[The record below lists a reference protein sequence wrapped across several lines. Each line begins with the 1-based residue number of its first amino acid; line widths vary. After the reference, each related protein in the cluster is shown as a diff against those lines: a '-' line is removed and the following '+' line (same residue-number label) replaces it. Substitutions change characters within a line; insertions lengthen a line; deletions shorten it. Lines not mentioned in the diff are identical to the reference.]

1 MISLSKSADY
11 YNVRNICMWQAW
23 KSGKFNIIWT
33 EKINSRWQ
41 YACKRSYLCV
51 LCTISIIILTSFDL
65 LMIRKLM

>member
-23 KSGKFNIIWT
+23 KSGKFNIIWKN

-41 YACKRSYLCV
+41 
-51 LCTISIIILTSFDL
+51 IST
-65 LMIRKLM
+65 RV